1 MRDTKKTAGWQSFL
15 IGLGKLEVLDE
26 LDRLDMLDKLE
37 TLDRLGIWRL
47 ILVFLCS
54 LVLLDEF
61 VLYITWNELV
71 ALEAHGEGSA
81 TTGE

>member
-1 MRDTKKTAGWQSFL
+1 MRGERYKKDCRVAVFFV
-15 IGLGKLEVLDE
+15 IDKLDVLDE
-26 LDRLDMLDKLE
+26 LDVLDRLDM
-37 TLDRLGIWRL
+37 WRL

-71 ALEAHGEGSA
+71 ALEAHGEGS
-81 TTGE
+81 TTTSE

>member
-15 IGLGKLEVLDE
+15 IGLGKLDVLDE
-26 LDRLDMLDKLE
+26 LDV
-37 TLDRLGIWRL
+37 LDRLGIWRL

-71 ALEAHGEGSA
+71 ALEAHGEGST

>member
-15 IGLGKLEVLDE
+15 IGLGKLEVLD
-26 LDRLDMLDKLE
+26 RLDKLE
-37 TLDRLGIWRL
+37 ALDRLGIWRL

-71 ALEAHGEGSA
+71 ALEAHGEGST

>member
-1 MRDTKKTAGWQSFL
+1 MFRDTKKTAGWQSFL
-15 IGLGKLEVLDE
+15 IGLGKLDVLDE
-26 LDRLDMLDKLE
+26 LDV
-37 TLDRLGIWRL
+37 LDRLGIWRL

-71 ALEAHGEGSA
+71 ALEAHGEGST

>member
-15 IGLGKLEVLDE
+15 IGLGKLDVLD
-26 LDRLDMLDKLE
+26 RLDKLE
-37 TLDRLGIWRL
+37 TLDRLDIWRL

-71 ALEAHGEGSA
+71 ALEAHGEGST

>member
-1 MRDTKKTAGWQSFL
+1 MFRDTKKTAGWQSFL
-15 IGLGKLEVLDE
+15 IGLDKLEVLD
-26 LDRLDMLDKLE
+26 RLDKLE
-37 TLDRLGIWRL
+37 ALDRLGIWRL

-71 ALEAHGEGSA
+71 ALEAHGEGST

>member
-15 IGLGKLEVLDE
+15 IGLGKLDVLDDLDRLDE
-26 LDRLDMLDKLE
+26 LDV
-37 TLDRLGIWRL
+37 LDRLGIWRL

-71 ALEAHGEGSA
+71 ALEAHGEGS
-81 TTGE
+81 TTTSE

>member
-1 MRDTKKTAGWQSFL
+1 MKDTKKTAGWQSFL
-15 IGLGKLEVLDE
+15 IGLDKLDVLDDLDRLDE
-26 LDRLDMLDKLE
+26 LDV
-37 TLDRLGIWRL
+37 LDRLGIWRL

-71 ALEAHGEGSA
+71 ALEAHGEGS
-81 TTGE
+81 TTTSE

>member
-15 IGLGKLEVLDE
+15 IGLGKLEVLD
-26 LDRLDMLDKLE
+26 RLDKLE
-37 TLDRLGIWRL
+37 ALDRLGIWRL

-61 VLYITWNELV
+61 VLYITRNKFIRSKLHCE
-71 ALEAHGEGSA
+71 
-81 TTGE
+81 

>member
-1 MRDTKKTAGWQSFL
+1 M
-15 IGLGKLEVLDE
+15 IGLDKLDVLDE
-26 LDRLDMLDKLE
+26 LDV
-37 TLDRLGIWRL
+37 LDRLGIWRL

-71 ALEAHGEGSA
+71 ALEAHGEGS
-81 TTGE
+81 TTTSE

>member
-15 IGLGKLEVLDE
+15 IGLDKLDVLDE
-26 LDRLDMLDKLE
+26 LDVLDRLDM
-37 TLDRLGIWRL
+37 WRL

-71 ALEAHGEGSA
+71 ALEAHGEGS
-81 TTGE
+81 TTTSE

>member
-15 IGLGKLEVLDE
+15 IGLGKLEVLD
-26 LDRLDMLDKLE
+26 RLDKLE

-71 ALEAHGEGSA
+71 ALEAHGEGST

>member
-15 IGLGKLEVLDE
+15 IGLGKLDVLDV
-26 LDRLDMLDKLE
+26 LDRLDKLE
-37 TLDRLGIWRL
+37 ALDRLGIWRL

-71 ALEAHGEGSA
+71 ALEAHGEGST

>member
-1 MRDTKKTAGWQSFL
+1 M
-15 IGLGKLEVLDE
+15 IGLGKLDVLDE
-26 LDRLDMLDKLE
+26 LDV
-37 TLDRLGIWRL
+37 LDRLGIWRL

-71 ALEAHGEGSA
+71 ALEVHGEGST